1 MKKYIPNF
9 LTLLRVILVP
19 IFIWFVFFASIKY
32 HLIWGLVIFIIAS
45 ITDYYDGML
54 ARRFKVISDFGK
66 VMDPLADK
74 ILITAALLALVVKLH
89 YISFFMFT
97 IIVFREIVVSIL
109 RSYYSK
115 KNIYIAAN
123 IWGKLKTVLQM
134 AGIIFSLG
142 FASTLQFI
150 SNLKYYEN
158 KIVFWINVYFW
169 IVVLVTIL
177 SGANYFF
184 VRNKK
189 N

>member
-74 ILITAALLALVVKLH
+74 ILITAVDTYNNSAT
-89 YISFFMFT
+89 YIIEME
-97 IIVFREIVVSIL
+97 IIEREVTATRTTTKTYTWTLIVASAVMET
-109 RSYYSK
+109 
-115 KNIYIAAN
+115 KNIN
-123 IWGKLKTVLQM
+123 
-134 AGIIFSLG
+134 
-142 FASTLQFI
+142 
-150 SNLKYYEN
+150 
-158 KIVFWINVYFW
+158 
-169 IVVLVTIL
+169 
-177 SGANYFF
+177 
-184 VRNKK
+184 
-189 N
+189 